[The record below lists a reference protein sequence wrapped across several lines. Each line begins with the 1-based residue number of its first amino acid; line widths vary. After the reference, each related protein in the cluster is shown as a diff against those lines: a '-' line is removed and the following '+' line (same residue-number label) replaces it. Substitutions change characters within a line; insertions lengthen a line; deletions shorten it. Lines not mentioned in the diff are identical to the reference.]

1 MSLLDIVSAP
11 PCLSYAEVLARLQAL
26 NDALPA
32 DDGLRWFNGLYA
44 DMTEAVANQ
53 ARAGRFHEPRFLEM
67 LDCTFAE
74 LYFTA
79 LASFLRDEDSAP
91 GAWYP
96 LFERRFARDVAP
108 VQFAV
113 AGVNAHINRDL
124 PVALVTTFQQFALA
138 PSRADDYYLDYRAV
152 DQILAVVHAD
162 VKARL
167 ITGLLAAGDV
177 ALGPVDDAIELW
189 SLEHA
194 RESAW
199 RAAELRWHVRDI
211 DFLAEQ
217 QLAALDGLVGLAS
230 RGILR
235 PSLALLA

>member
-1 MSLLDIVSAP
+1 MGLIDIVSAP
-11 PCLSYAEVLARLQAL
+11 PCRNYAEVLARLQAV

-32 DDGLRWFNGLYA
+32 DDGLRWFGALYA
-44 DMTEAVANQ
+44 DMTAAVARHAHAN
-53 ARAGRFHEPRFLEM
+53 RFLEPRFLEA

-74 LYFTA
+74 LYFAA

-108 VQFAV
+108 LQFAV

-124 PVALVTTFQQFALA
+124 PVALVATFEQFALA
-138 PSRADDYYLDYRAV
+138 PTRAGEHYVDYRAV
-152 DQILAVVHAD
+152 DQILAVVHAE
-162 VKARL
+162 VKTRL

-199 RAAELRWHVRDI
+199 RTAELRWHVRDI

-217 QLAALDGLVGLAS
+217 QLATLDGLVGLAS

-235 PSLALLA
+235 PGLALLA